1 MENYKKEFKEIN
13 QIKLFYLTGIF
24 FDNLKIIYHTW
35 SGKEQDFKVL
45 EDITIG
51 NNISLL
57 FYDSLNNCLLINN
70 QEKFLNCRYVIN
82 IH

>member
-13 QIKLFYLTGIF
+13 KIKLFYLTGIF
-24 FDNLKIIYHTW
+24 FDNLKNIYHTL
-35 SGKEQDFKVL
+35 SKEQDFKVL

-51 NNISLL
+51 NNISLI

-70 QEKFLNCRYVIN
+70 QEKFRNCRYVIN